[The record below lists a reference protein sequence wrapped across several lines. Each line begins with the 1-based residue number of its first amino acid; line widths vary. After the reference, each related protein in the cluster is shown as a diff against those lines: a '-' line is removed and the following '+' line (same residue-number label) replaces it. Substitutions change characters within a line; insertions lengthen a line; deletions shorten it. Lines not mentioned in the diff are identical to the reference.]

1 MCQGPQALGQGRYCR
16 VYVFAWLQG
25 SRGPLAPQAAGE
37 WRIGLRCRRIARS
50 RPRLSMGISGQ
61 QQKRQAKR
69 FHGALG
75 AQPVRISP
83 GLREKWVKPD
93 LTESIPVDGR
103 TPVSFGDTGVSG
115 GTGIP
120 YSRGQNHFT
129 THTRKTGAK
138 TDAGLVSLFKNFFMA
153 EPVGRPSKNLV
164 KPPAHA
170 WLFGGF
176 VDKCG
181 GRKGGEDC
189 VRKWRP
195 F

>member
-1 MCQGPQALGQGRYCR
+1 
-16 VYVFAWLQG
+16 
-25 SRGPLAPQAAGE
+25 
-37 WRIGLRCRRIARS
+37 
-50 RPRLSMGISGQ
+50 MGISGQ

-75 AQPVRISP
+75 AQPARISQ
-83 GLREKWVKPD
+83 GLRGKWVKPD

-129 THTRKTGAK
+129 THTRKTGAQ
-138 TDAGLVSLFKNFFMA
+138 TDAGLVSLFKNFFKA
-153 EPVGRPSKNLV
+153 ESVGRPSKNLV
-164 KPPAHA
+164 KSLAHA

-181 GRKGGEDC
+181 GRNGGEDC
-189 VRKWRP
+189 GRKLRP

>member
-1 MCQGPQALGQGRYCR
+1 
-16 VYVFAWLQG
+16 
-25 SRGPLAPQAAGE
+25 
-37 WRIGLRCRRIARS
+37 
-50 RPRLSMGISGQ
+50 MGISGQ

-75 AQPVRISP
+75 AQPVRVSP

-129 THTRKTGAK
+129 THTRKTGEG

-153 EPVGRPSKNLV
+153 ESVGRPSKKPV
-164 KPPAHA
+164 KSPADA
-170 WLFGGF
+170 WLFGVF
-176 VDKCG
+176 VNECG
-181 GRKGGEDC
+181 GGSGGEDC
-189 VRKWRP
+189 VRNWRP

>member
-1 MCQGPQALGQGRYCR
+1 
-16 VYVFAWLQG
+16 
-25 SRGPLAPQAAGE
+25 
-37 WRIGLRCRRIARS
+37 
-50 RPRLSMGISGQ
+50 MGISGQ

-75 AQPVRISP
+75 AQPVRVSP

-129 THTRKTGAK
+129 THTRKTGEE

-153 EPVGRPSKNLV
+153 ESVGRPSKKPV
-164 KPPAHA
+164 KSPADA
-170 WLFGGF
+170 WLFGVF
-176 VDKCG
+176 VNECG
-181 GRKGGEDC
+181 GGNGGEDC
-189 VRKWRP
+189 VRNWRP